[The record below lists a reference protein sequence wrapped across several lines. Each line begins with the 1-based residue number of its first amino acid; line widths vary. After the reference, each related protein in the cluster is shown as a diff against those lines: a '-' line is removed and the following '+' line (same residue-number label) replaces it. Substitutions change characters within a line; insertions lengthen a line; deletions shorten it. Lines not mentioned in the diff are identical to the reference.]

1 MCQSD
6 YENYDPTINVS
17 DRLSDNEYYA
27 ISKMKQKDSTLSTE
41 KAKEIYYKNLT
52 WDLEEY

>member
-1 MCQSD
+1 MCQSG

-17 DRLSDNEYYA
+17 DRLSDNEYYV

>member
-1 MCQSD
+1 MCQSG
-6 YENYDPTINVS
+6 YEDYDPTQNVS
-17 DRLSDNEYYA
+17 DRLSDDEYYI

-41 KAKEIYYKNLT
+41 KAKEIYYKDLI